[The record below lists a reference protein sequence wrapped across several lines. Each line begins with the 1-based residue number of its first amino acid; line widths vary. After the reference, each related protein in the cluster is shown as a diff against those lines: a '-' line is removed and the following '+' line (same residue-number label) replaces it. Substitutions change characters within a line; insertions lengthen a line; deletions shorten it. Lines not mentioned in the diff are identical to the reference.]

1 MKKQILK
8 AGVAGLVLLTGGC
21 YEYTKPLADFSQS
34 SYTSRPKEGNDE
46 LLKGIKQLTLA
57 DAQRISIINN
67 PTYIAAYHAVSAAR
81 MRYYQAIGAYSPQLS
96 ASFSLSQTNSRPRNI
111 KPDNHSADK
120 TDAFRTSSSVQA
132 TWLLFDGFAR
142 ELNVKI
148 QNRSVS
154 YQTLLE
160 ADTCRTLMYAVAR
173 AYNEVLLAVENIR
186 ISRENHVY
194 QEALLRYTRL
204 KYQAGAV
211 PLSDVLNFEILMN
224 SADGD
229 LVSAEYQYDAAIYAL
244 AVLMGYPEGELP
256 ADIEFPTDYK
266 NKYTDLP
273 SIDSYLDQALANR
286 PDLKAYREQ
295 LQIAKYQLGTGYSAY
310 YPTLNANASFSF
322 GTNATRDF
330 GNGNNSRSYSNSPS
344 LTYGLSADWMIF
356 NGFTRFNKLR
366 EYQANVAIADFNV
379 AEAWLKVVE
388 EVRTAYANYV
398 KSVKLTRIYEK
409 NRDLSAKQRQLVDEG
424 YRAGNVELTRLNEVQ
439 RDLVQA
445 ETNLASSYIN
455 IQNAK
460 AQLDS
465 AVSANNAEYYRN
477 GSKVAAAPAKA
488 DETEAAPAKA
498 AETEA
503 APAKVEE
510 KAAAPAAPV
519 KADAKADTPAA
530 APKAPVIPASAT
542 AK

>member
-1 MKKQILK
+1 MKQKFLQ
-8 AGVAGLVLLTGGC
+8 AGIAGLVLLTGGC
-21 YEYTKPLADFSQS
+21 YEYTKPAAAFSQTTYS
-34 SYTSRPKEGNDE
+34 QRVKEADKD

-81 MRYYQAIGAYSPQLS
+81 MRYYQALGAYSPSVS
-96 ASFSLSQTNSRPRNI
+96 ANFNLNRSRSWIRNS
-111 KPDNHSADK
+111 KPFIHSAKHTVSLK
-120 TDAFRTSSSVQA
+120 TDTSIDA

-148 QNRSVS
+148 QDRSVD
-154 YQTLLE
+154 YQTHLE
-160 ADTCRTLMYAVAR
+160 ANTCRTLMYAVAR

-186 ISRENHVY
+186 ISRENRVY

-211 PLSDVLNFEILMN
+211 PLSDVLNFEIQMN
-224 SADGD
+224 AADGD
-229 LVSAEYQYDAAIYAL
+229 LVAAEYQYDAAIYAL
-244 AVLMGYPEGELP
+244 AVLMGYPEGILP

-273 SIDSYLDQALANR
+273 SVDSYLDQALANR

-295 LQIAKYQLGTGYSAY
+295 LQIAKYTLGTGYSAY
-310 YPTLNANASFSF
+310 SPTLSAFFNIGLNTSANRYSEY
-322 GTNATRDF
+322 TPP
-330 GNGNNSRSYSNSPS
+330 GNGRSYQDTPNFA
-344 LTYGLSADWMIF
+344 YGLSANWVLF

-366 EYQANVAIADFNV
+366 EYQANVAIADFSV
-379 AEAWLKVVE
+379 AEAWLTVVE

-409 NRDLSAKQRQLVDEG
+409 NRDLSAEQRRLVDEG

-465 AVSANNAEYYRN
+465 AVGVNNADYYRN
-477 GSKVAAAPAKA
+477 DGKAAPAKVAAPEKKAAAPAKA
-488 DETEAAPAKA
+488 APAK
-498 AETEA
+498 
-503 APAKVEE
+503 
-510 KAAAPAAPV
+510 KAAAPAKTAP
-519 KADAKADTPAA
+519 AKKAA
-530 APKAPVIPASAT
+530 APAKTAAPAIPASAT
-542 AK
+542 GK

>member
-1 MKKQILK
+1 MKQKLLK

-34 SYTSRPKEGNDE
+34 SYSQRPKEANAD
-46 LLKGIKQLTLA
+46 LLKGISQLTLA

-81 MRYYQAIGAYSPQLS
+81 MRYYQAIGAYSPVVS
-96 ASFSLSQTNSRPRNI
+96 AKFSLSRGQSWVRSS
-111 KPDNHSADK
+111 KPHSNNPGR
-120 TDAFRTSSSVQA
+120 TDTFRTDTGLHA

-142 ELNVKI
+142 ELNVMI
-148 QNRSVS
+148 QNRSVD
-154 YQTLLE
+154 YQTHIE

-186 ISRENHVY
+186 ISRENRVY

-211 PLSDVLNFEILMN
+211 PLSDVLNFEIQMN
-224 SADGD
+224 AADGD
-229 LVSAEYQYDAAIYAL
+229 LVAAEYQYDAAVYAL
-244 AVLMGYPEGELP
+244 AVLMGYPEGVLP
-256 ADIEFPTDYK
+256 ANIEFPTDYK
-266 NKYTDLP
+266 NKYIDLP

-295 LQIAKYQLGTGYSAY
+295 LQIAKYTLNTGYSAY
-310 YPTLNANASFSF
+310 SPTVSANFSYNF
-322 GTNATRDF
+322 GTSA
-330 GNGNNSRSYSNSPS
+330 SYDARAHYSGTNRYYQNTPS
-344 LTYGLSADWMIF
+344 LSYGLTADWVLF
-356 NGFTRFNKLR
+356 NGFARFNKLR

-379 AEAWLKVVE
+379 AEAWLTVVE
-388 EVRTAYANYV
+388 EVRTAYANYI

-409 NRDLSAKQRQLVDEG
+409 NRDLSAEQRRLVDEG

-465 AVSANNAEYYRN
+465 AVGSNGADYYRN
-477 GSKVAAAPAKA
+477 GSTVAPAKAAAPAK
-488 DETEAAPAKA
+488 TAAPAKA
-498 AETEA
+498 A
-503 APAKVEE
+503 APA
-510 KAAAPAAPV
+510 
-519 KADAKADTPAA
+519 
-530 APKAPVIPASAT
+530 IPATAT